1 MNYQQIFKLAI
12 QLISS
17 PAKAW
22 EEISLHEDKR
32 SVFTAFVY
40 PMIGL
45 CALSVFLGVI
55 FRMGWS
61 GPESFQTAMTQ
72 CCVVAVSLFA
82 GYFLASYIINEL
94 GTRFW
99 GFESDLPL
107 IHQFAG
113 YSLVVSFLTSI
124 VLGLFPDFGLLAL
137 LFQFYIVYIVWVGA
151 GTLLNTREESRL
163 GFTLVSSVLLIA
175 CPAIIEF
182 LFNKLLFLLN

>member
-17 PAKAW
+17 PVQAW
-22 EEISLHEDKR
+22 EEISLQEDKR

-45 CALSVFLGVI
+45 CALSVFIGVI

-61 GPESFQTAMTQ
+61 GPESFQAAMTQ

-82 GYFLASYIINEL
+82 GYFLASYVINEL
-94 GTRFW
+94 GIRFW
-99 GFESDLPL
+99 GLENDLPL
-107 IHQFAG
+107 IQQFAG
-113 YSLVVSFLTSI
+113 YSLVVSFLTGI
-124 VLGLFPDFGLLAL
+124 VTGLFPDLALLAL

-151 GTLLNTREESRL
+151 GTLLQIREESRL
-163 GFTLVSSVLLIA
+163 GFTLVTSVLLIA

-182 LFNKLLFLLN
+182 IFNKLLILLN